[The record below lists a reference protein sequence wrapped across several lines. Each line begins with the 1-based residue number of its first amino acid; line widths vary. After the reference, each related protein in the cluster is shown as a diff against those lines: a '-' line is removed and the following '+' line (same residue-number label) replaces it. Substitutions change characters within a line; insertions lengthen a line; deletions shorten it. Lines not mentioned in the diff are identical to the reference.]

1 MDVAATSVLIFLRDD
16 SQCWWQRRAWDDDSH
31 PGRLDFAA
39 GGGIEAGETPAAAA
53 ARELEEELGIADLP
67 LRPLGR
73 MKLDGEVCELF
84 DAPLPARWRLGPEVA
99 ALLPLPLAALTALA
113 ADELHPQLAD
123 WLGRQEPAA
132 HNC

>member
-53 ARELEEELGIADLP
+53 ARELEEELGMADLP
-67 LRPLGR
+67 LQPLGR
-73 MKLDGEVCELF
+73 MRLDGEICELF
-84 DAPLPARWRLGPEVA
+84 DAPLPGALAPRPGGGGA
-99 ALLPLPLAALTALA
+99 AALA
-113 ADELHPQLAD
+113 AGCLVGAAGGRAASAVGGLA
-123 WLGRQEPAA
+123 WQTGAGGA
-132 HNC
+132 